1 MVFDA
6 KAYIHEQSELIF
18 FVRQLNDNGIMPRL
32 NGREVNIR
40 LTGESLVNICWVI
53 SLYES
58 LPNKSGQNSLSF
70 TIFGDQ

>member
-6 KAYIHEQSELIF
+6 KVYIGEQSELIF
-18 FVRQLNDNGIMPRL
+18 FIRQLNDNDIMPRL

-40 LTGESLVNICWVI
+40 LTGESLVNICWVL
-53 SLYES
+53 SLYED
-58 LPNKSGQNSLSF
+58 LPNKSNKNSLSF

>member
-1 MVFDA
+1 MVFEA
-6 KAYIHEQSELIF
+6 KVYIGEQSELIF
-18 FVRQLNDNGIMPRL
+18 FVRQLNDNDIIPRL

-58 LPNKSGQNSLSF
+58 LPNKSDQNSLSF

>member
-1 MVFDA
+1 MIFEA
-6 KAYIHEQSELIF
+6 KVYIGEQSELIF
-18 FVRQLNDNGIMPRL
+18 FVRQLNDNDIMPRL
-32 NGREVNIR
+32 NGREVHIR

-58 LPNKSGQNSLSF
+58 LPNKNSQNSLSF

>member
-1 MVFDA
+1 MVFEA
-6 KAYIHEQSELIF
+6 KVYIGEQSELIF

-32 NGREVNIR
+32 NGREVHIR
-40 LTGESLVNICWVI
+40 LTDESLVNICWVI

-58 LPNKSGQNSLSF
+58 LPNKNSQNNLSF

>member
-1 MVFDA
+1 MVFEA
-6 KAYIHEQSELIF
+6 KVYIGEQSELIF
-18 FVRQLNDNGIMPRL
+18 FVRQLNDNGVMPRL

-58 LPNKSGQNSLSF
+58 LPNKNSQNSLSF